1 MDLSPMRYKSYT
13 WPHNPRIYSID
24 FQRAMAVHKT
34 PFGRYQ
40 LQDLGLGHRVMKGSG
55 EFAGKGAYEEFQRL
69 ACLFYEGGTGLLVH
83 PLWQAAD
90 AYFVALRL
98 EQTPRPDY
106 VRYSFEF
113 WEEVGRYRGVA
124 DRAAADALQPA
135 AGEPALSSSASASP
149 ASGSSAP
156 ASSGQA
162 DYHRVVKGDTLW
174 GLSRRYGVELK
185 KLIALNPQIK
195 NPNLIYVGQE
205 VRIR

>member
-1 MDLSPMRYKSYT
+1 MDLSPMRYKGYT

-24 FQRAMAVHKT
+24 FQRAMAVHKV

-40 LQDLGLGHRVMKGSG
+40 LQDLGMGHRVMKGSG
-55 EFAGKGAYEEFQRL
+55 EFVGPGAYEEFQRL

-124 DRAAADALQPA
+124 DRAAEPVRSVSGGAAQKTAQP
-135 AGEPALSSSASASP
+135 E
-149 ASGSSAP
+149 
-156 ASSGQA
+156 
-162 DYHRVVKGDTLW
+162 YHRVVKGDTLW
-174 GLSRRYGVELK
+174 GLAKKYGVDLKELV
-185 KLIALNPQIK
+185 ALNPQIK

-205 VRIR
+205 VRVR

>member
-1 MDLSPMRYKSYT
+1 MDLSPMRYKGYT
-13 WPHNPRIYSID
+13 WPHNPRVYSID
-24 FQRAMAVHKT
+24 FQRAMAAHKM

-40 LQDLGLGHRVMKGSG
+40 LQDLGMGHRVMKGSG
-55 EFAGKGAYEEFQRL
+55 EFVGPGAYEEFQRL

-113 WEEVGRYRGVA
+113 WEEVGRYRGIA
-124 DRAAADALQPA
+124 DQAVQPVQ
-135 AGEPALSSSASASP
+135 SASGAAEQKTSQP
-149 ASGSSAP
+149 E
-156 ASSGQA
+156 
-162 DYHRVVKGDTLW
+162 YHRVVKGDTLW
-174 GLSRRYGVELK
+174 GLSRRYGVDLKELV
-185 KLIALNPQIK
+185 ALNPQIK

-205 VRIR
+205 VRVR

>member
-24 FQRAMAVHKT
+24 FQRAMAAHKM

-40 LQDLGLGHRVMKGSG
+40 LQDLGMGHRVMKGSG
-55 EFAGKGAYEEFQRL
+55 EFVGPGAYEEFQRL

-113 WEEVGRYRGVA
+113 WEEVWRYKAVA
-124 DRAAADALQPA
+124 DKVV
-135 AGEPALSSSASASP
+135 EPALSLPGETARPSAQP
-149 ASGSSAP
+149 E
-156 ASSGQA
+156 
-162 DYHRVVKGDTLW
+162 YHRVVKGENLW
-174 GLSRRYGVELK
+174 ELSKRYGVGLRE
-185 KLIALNPQIK
+185 LIALNPQIK
-195 NPNLIYVGQE
+195 NPNLIYAGQE
-205 VRIR
+205 VRVR

>member
-1 MDLSPMRYKSYT
+1 MDLSPMRYKGYT
-13 WPHNPRIYSID
+13 WPHNPRVYSID
-24 FQRAMAVHKT
+24 FQRAMAAHKM

-40 LQDLGLGHRVMKGSG
+40 LQDLGMGHRVMKGSG
-55 EFAGKGAYEEFQRL
+55 EFVGPGAYEEFQRL

-113 WEEVGRYRGVA
+113 WEEVGRYRGIA
-124 DRAAADALQPA
+124 DQAVQ
-135 AGEPALSSSASASP
+135 SASGAAEQKTSQP
-149 ASGSSAP
+149 E
-156 ASSGQA
+156 
-162 DYHRVVKGDTLW
+162 YHRVVKGDTLW
-174 GLSRRYGVELK
+174 GLSRRYGVGLKELV
-185 KLIALNPQIK
+185 ALNPQIK

-205 VRIR
+205 VRVR

>member
-40 LQDLGLGHRVMKGSG
+40 LQDLGMGHRVMKGAG
-55 EFAGKGAYEEFQRL
+55 EFAGEGAYTEFQRL
-69 ACLFYEGGTGLLVH
+69 ACLFYEGGTGLLIH

-124 DRAAADALQPA
+124 DRAADTLQTA
-135 AGEPALSSSASASP
+135 AGEPAQ
-149 ASGSSAP
+149 
-156 ASSGQA
+156 ASSVQA

-185 KLIALNPQIK
+185 KLISLNPQIK

>member
-1 MDLSPMRYKSYT
+1 MDLSPMRYKGYT

-24 FQRAMAVHKT
+24 FQRAMAAHKM

-40 LQDLGLGHRVMKGSG
+40 LQDLGMGHRVMKGSG
-55 EFAGKGAYEEFQRL
+55 EFVGPGAYEEFQRL

-124 DRAAADALQPA
+124 DRAAESVQ
-135 AGEPALSSSASASP
+135 SSSGGAAQKMSQP
-149 ASGSSAP
+149 E
-156 ASSGQA
+156 
-162 DYHRVVKGDTLW
+162 YHRVVKGDTLW
-174 GLSRRYGVELK
+174 GLAKKYGVDLK
-185 KLIALNPQIK
+185 ELIALNPRIK

-205 VRIR
+205 VRVR

>member
-24 FQRAMAVHKT
+24 FQRAMAAHKM

-40 LQDLGLGHRVMKGSG
+40 LQDLGMGHRVMKGSG
-55 EFAGKGAYEEFQRL
+55 EFVGPGAYEEFQRL

-113 WEEVGRYRGVA
+113 WEEVWRYKAVA
-124 DRAAADALQPA
+124 DKVV
-135 AGEPALSSSASASP
+135 EPALSLSGEAAWTP
-149 ASGSSAP
+149 AQP
-156 ASSGQA
+156 E
-162 DYHRVVKGDTLW
+162 YHRVVKGENLW
-174 GLSRRYGVELK
+174 ELSKRYGLDLRE
-185 KLIALNPQIK
+185 LIALNPQIK
-195 NPNLIYVGQE
+195 NPNLIYPGQE
-205 VRIR
+205 VRVR

>member
-1 MDLSPMRYKSYT
+1 MDLSPMRYKGYT

-24 FQRAMAVHKT
+24 FQRAMAAHKM

-40 LQDLGLGHRVMKGSG
+40 LQDLGMEHRVMKGSG
-55 EFAGKGAYEEFQRL
+55 EFVGPGAYEEFQRL

-124 DRAAADALQPA
+124 DRAV
-135 AGEPALSSSASASP
+135 EPVQSSSGGAAQKTSQP
-149 ASGSSAP
+149 E
-156 ASSGQA
+156 
-162 DYHRVVKGDTLW
+162 YHRVVKGDTLW
-174 GLSRRYGVELK
+174 GLAKKYGVDLKELV
-185 KLIALNPQIK
+185 ALNPQIK

-205 VRIR
+205 VRVR